1 MPKSISQCP
10 LVLSTVYRSKF
21 FLRCSLR
28 CSVRKMCTILAMLI
42 TTGAHATPDLNYAT
56 RVVLVT
62 ELKTTVAGTQ
72 LAFKR
77 PGGCVFSGV
86 ATDAKVVD
94 ITQKTCGNST
104 TKVKMVVPLE
114 RQKAFIDAGGAWPE
128 FDWINDDRLNYLLFP
143 VEPEAPAQKTS

>member
-1 MPKSISQCP
+1 M
-10 LVLSTVYRSKF
+10 
-21 FLRCSLR
+21 
-28 CSVRKMCTILAMLI
+28 RKICTILAMLM
-42 TTGAHATPDLNYAT
+42 TTGAHAAPDLNYAT